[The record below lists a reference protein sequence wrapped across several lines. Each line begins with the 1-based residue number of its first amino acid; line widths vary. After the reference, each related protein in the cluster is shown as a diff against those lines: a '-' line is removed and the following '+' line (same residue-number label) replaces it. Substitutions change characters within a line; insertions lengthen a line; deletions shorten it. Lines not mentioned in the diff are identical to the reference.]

1 MSGSGGICSK
11 AQLRALWIKSP
22 KFLYPELKA
31 WMRQGKGY
39 MLQQSWEKI
48 VLSVVRGD
56 DGGKKKKI
64 KKNKH

>member
-1 MSGSGGICSK
+1 
-11 AQLRALWIKSP
+11 
-22 KFLYPELKA
+22 
-31 WMRQGKGY
+31 

-64 KKNKH
+64 KKNKY